1 MPDPVCKEVAGLYVA
16 MKGWL
21 RRERGVE
28 LADADLLIHQEIVEH
43 GQFTSEDPLP
53 AAGEV
58 ARCRNL
64 VNAEVDF
71 RKDGLYQPAV
81 AEVHMSHPGCCRAM
95 VHFARLIEQAH

>member
-1 MPDPVCKEVAGLYVA
+1 MPDRVCKEVAGLYVA

-21 RRERGVE
+21 ERERGVE
-28 LADADLLIHQEIVEH
+28 LADADLEIHRDLVER

-58 ARCRNL
+58 ARCRNS

-71 RKDGLYQPAV
+71 DKDGLYQPAV
-81 AEVHMSHPGCCRAM
+81 AEVHMSPPGCCRAI